1 MFVLFSGCIYAQN
14 PPPKENNVSLGVW
27 VTVFSPEKPLYSTGN
42 ADKMLRACKVCGVT
56 DIYLQV
62 YRANKAYYD
71 SDIMDRSAFDKI
83 LESAGTDTVKYIL
96 REASSL
102 GIKVH
107 AWVNMLSLAQ
117 NSEADI
123 LRKFGNAVLTRDQF
137 GRDSMGKGGEGGPDK
152 GFIKEDQLFLEAGD
166 YRVRGY
172 LTEMVGELLIK
183 YPSFEGLHLDYIR
196 YPSAVPFIP
205 GSRFTSHGLSYGYNK
220 MNIKSFETK
229 TGLSPRKMPGTRKNY
244 HTWDEWRRSRITTLM
259 RYVSVEAR
267 QLNPKIHISCAV
279 VPSLERSYLVTF
291 QDWRD
296 WIEKGYA
303 DHIVFMNYTEDTEYM
318 SDLSASVMGLADRKN
333 IRIGLGA
340 YLLKDEPERIREQI
354 DSCLSLD
361 PGGIVLFSYA
371 EAASLESL
379 RSFLKDIWGTP
390 ENESIVDGD
399 HTTVKRQKDPDP
411 RLS

>member
-1 MFVLFSGCIYAQN
+1 
-14 PPPKENNVSLGVW
+14 
-27 VTVFSPEKPLYSTGN
+27 
-42 ADKMLRACKVCGVT
+42 
-56 DIYLQV
+56 
-62 YRANKAYYD
+62 
-71 SDIMDRSAFDKI
+71 
-83 LESAGTDTVKYIL
+83 
-96 REASSL
+96 
-102 GIKVH
+102 
-107 AWVNMLSLAQ
+107 
-117 NSEADI
+117 
-123 LRKFGNAVLTRDQF
+123 
-137 GRDSMGKGGEGGPDK
+137 
-152 GFIKEDQLFLEAGD
+152 
-166 YRVRGY
+166 
-172 LTEMVGELLIK
+172 
-183 YPSFEGLHLDYIR
+183 
-196 YPSAVPFIP
+196 
-205 GSRFTSHGLSYGYNK
+205 